1 MRVFVPGHSEPRPT
15 SAAWVD
21 ELTEDLVEDLD
32 SLSSAPR
39 KLRSAWKDATFNVN
53 ARFGVDP
60 QAAEPGS
67 WEAVVTAAQLGSA
80 LFRTA
85 GMTEGTTEV
94 RIHHAMRTLP
104 AAGPSWDA
112 NAEAWIEGFWY
123 AVITR
128 DQPKMTELCELPLD
142 VLRASGADHD
152 DYLYHWVAALQ
163 AYWLKR
169 PELVPELTLAF
180 QRSHPDVAVIAGRD
194 YIQQVAYPPINL
206 FYKFL
211 QKDEEGFHAA
221 LVEAL
226 ELHKRYWTATPER
239 ADDVDGLVPIG
250 VLAVACLA
258 YDGGIPVEVE
268 SPYLPEHLLKRSGR
282 SGSENGGRSG
292 G

>member
-1 MRVFVPGHSEPRPT
+1 MPGHSEPRPT

-21 ELTEDLVEDLD
+21 GLTQDLVEDLD
-32 SLSSAPR
+32 SLSSSPR

-60 QAAEPGS
+60 QAAEPGT
-67 WEAVVTAAQLGSA
+67 WEAVVTSAQLGSA

-85 GMTEGTTEV
+85 GMSEGTTEV

-112 NAEAWIEGFWY
+112 NAESWIEAFWY

-128 DQPKMTELCELPLD
+128 DQPKMTELCELPID

-152 DYLYHWVAALQ
+152 DYLYHWVATLQ

-169 PELVPELTLAF
+169 PELVPELTLTF
-180 QRSHPDVAVIAGRD
+180 QRSHPDVAVIADRD

-211 QKDEEGFHAA
+211 QKDEDGFHTT
-221 LVEAL
+221 LLEAL

-239 ADDVDGLVPIG
+239 ADDIDGLVPIG
-250 VLAVACLA
+250 ILAVACLA

-268 SPYLPEHLLKRSGR
+268 SPYLPEHLLKRSGW
-282 SGSENGGRSG
+282 GGTENGGRSG